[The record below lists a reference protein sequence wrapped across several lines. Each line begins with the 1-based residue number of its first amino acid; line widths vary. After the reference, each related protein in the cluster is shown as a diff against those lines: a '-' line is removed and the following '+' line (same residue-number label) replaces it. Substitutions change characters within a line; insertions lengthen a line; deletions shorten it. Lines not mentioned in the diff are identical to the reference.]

1 MIKATI
7 SGMFHLFFLSV
18 KSRMEDACKITGSI
32 EEEMD
37 DEKELQK
44 WLESY
49 ISAYRKCLWW
59 KASNQGYILKPR
71 GWKFCCIAINQK
83 SAFFFSGCVL
93 PHKPSVSGR
102 VFRGRR
108 KGFIFVP
115 KSEVYR
121 LKAASRRHTKGNTT
135 HDYFANTCSRGIF
148 NNLIS

>member
-49 ISAYRKCLWW
+49 ISAYRKCL
-59 KASNQGYILKPR
+59 
-71 GWKFCCIAINQK
+71 
-83 SAFFFSGCVL
+83 
-93 PHKPSVSGR
+93 
-102 VFRGRR
+102 
-108 KGFIFVP
+108 
-115 KSEVYR
+115 
-121 LKAASRRHTKGNTT
+121 
-135 HDYFANTCSRGIF
+135 
-148 NNLIS
+148 